1 MPIAEG
7 IIERGYELNMCV
19 FARVDSIKKEYLS
32 TLKKAG
38 FNWFKLGIESS
49 SREVLRRAHKG
60 KYTPEDIK
68 RVVKETKEA
77 GISLC
82 ANFIFGLPGDTFES
96 MQEALNLAIE
106 LLPEFPSFFA
116 AMAPPG
122 SDLYNEAKKKGIPLP
137 DDEGGPGWI
146 GYSQQGYEFLP
157 LPTEKLSAA
166 DVLAFRDYAFE
177 VYFKNPRYLSYIES
191 RFGKEAREHVEL
203 MTRIRL
209 KRKILG
215 D

>member
-1 MPIAEG
+1 
-7 IIERGYELNMCV
+7 
-19 FARVDSIKKEYLS
+19 
-32 TLKKAG
+32 
-38 FNWFKLGIESS
+38 
-49 SREVLRRAHKG
+49 
-60 KYTPEDIK
+60 
-68 RVVKETKEA
+68 
-77 GISLC
+77 
-82 ANFIFGLPGDTFES
+82 
-96 MQEALNLAIE
+96 LAIE

-157 LPTEKLSAA
+157 LLTETLSAR

-177 VYFKNPRYLSYIES
+177 TYFKNPRYLKYIES
-191 RFGKEAREHVEL
+191 RFGKEAREHIEL
-203 MTRIRL
+203 MTQIRV
-209 KRKILG
+209 KRKLLG